1 MLSATGLE
9 KIAINEALI
18 ICLEFFVNQIF
29 FFLGKK
35 EVYLYNGGLFGHLWK
50 VSKYRN

>member
-18 ICLEFFVNQIF
+18 PCLEFFVNQIFF

-35 EVYLYNGGLFGHLWK
+35 EVYLYNGGLFGHL
-50 VSKYRN
+50 

>member
-18 ICLEFFVNQIF
+18 PCLEIFVNRI
-29 FFLGKK
+29 FFLGGKK
-35 EVYLYNGGLFGHLWK
+35 QVYLYNVASTSNLSKRHL
-50 VSKYRN
+50 

>member
-29 FFLGKK
+29 FF
-35 EVYLYNGGLFGHLWK
+35 FG
-50 VSKYRN
+50 